1 MSKITNYSFLFQ
13 NMFGRTTNSLSAPQN
28 RISVSSLSS
37 AATRQQ
43 LKAAGIDVD
52 SKQYKAAIKQMLS
65 GPGAAAGY
73 TNIQSIKNLM
83 SSYDKNGDWID
94 PTTGLTGLLI
104 TDENRNSWKK
114 IISVPESSRDE
125 MFEST
130 KREFLRENGVLNG
143 DTTNRTEVYKN
154 MYRKVQKDDRLAA
167 GWTLGQYE
175 RAYRQAFLDAVK
187 AADPSWEIGKPIKSG
202 VLDNITREAVEA
214 ALTQAGNKLVK
225 KSVDIKI

>member
-1 MSKITNYSFLFQ
+1 
-13 NMFGRTTNSLSAPQN
+13 
-28 RISVSSLSS
+28 
-37 AATRQQ
+37 
-43 LKAAGIDVD
+43 
-52 SKQYKAAIKQMLS
+52 MLS

-167 GWTLGQYE
+167 VWTLGQYE
-175 RAYRQAFLDAVK
+175 RAYR
-187 AADPSWEIGKPIKSG
+187 
-202 VLDNITREAVEA
+202 
-214 ALTQAGNKLVK
+214 
-225 KSVDIKI
+225 